1 MSRFETLQF
10 GLAYLSI
17 IDGAT
22 SIPKADSEHSCS
34 LRIPEI
40 RAMPSLS
47 WSSQNF
53 LLNAMP
59 QDVVERLC
67 PYLERIQ
74 MPAGQILCEPG
85 VPMRDVYFP
94 ATSVVSMDY
103 VMESG
108 SSAEIAL
115 IGREGM
121 VGVPL
126 LFGSAS
132 STVQASVQSAGI
144 GFKLPG
150 RCLIREFE
158 HGGKLMHVLLG
169 YAGSLIEQIEQ
180 TAACNRHGSLE
191 QRLCRWLLLTLD
203 RLPGNELT
211 MTHELIANTLGAK
224 REGVTEAA
232 GRLRDQGAIHYRRGH
247 IEVLDRPIL
256 ERHACECYRM
266 GRIEPSPQLRR
277 SL

>member
-1 MSRFETLQF
+1 
-10 GLAYLSI
+10 
-17 IDGAT
+17 
-22 SIPKADSEHSCS
+22 
-34 LRIPEI
+34 
-40 RAMPSLS
+40 MPSLS

-67 PYLERIQ
+67 PDLERIQ

-94 ATSVVSMDY
+94 ATSVVAMNY

-115 IGREGM
+115 VGREGM

-126 LFGSAS
+126 LFGTAS
-132 STVQASVQSAGI
+132 STVQASVQSAGF

-150 RCLIREFE
+150 RCLITEFE

-169 YAGSLIEQIEQ
+169 YAGSLVQQIEQ

-211 MTHELIANTLGAK
+211 MTHELIANTLGVK

-232 GRLRDQGAIHYRRGH
+232 GRLRDEGAIHYRRGH
-247 IEVLDRPIL
+247 IEVLDRPVL

-277 SL
+277 SV